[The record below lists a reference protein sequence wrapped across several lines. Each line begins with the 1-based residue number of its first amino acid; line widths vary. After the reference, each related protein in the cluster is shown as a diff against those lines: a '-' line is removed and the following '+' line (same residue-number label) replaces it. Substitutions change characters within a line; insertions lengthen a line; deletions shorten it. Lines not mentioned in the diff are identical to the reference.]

1 MATERFLRGL
11 QKYRRKYNKYVY
23 KLTNTISDHDENY
36 RSRCKMI
43 LCGEISLFIKRTWY
57 NRGLVTL
64 VTIDGRN
71 INFPIS
77 LLRHEDWYKE
87 GWNALR
93 YFFRPQNEDILI
105 NFWGLS
111 KQEAAR
117 VVAGKLALE
126 NI

>member
-23 KLTNTISDHDENY
+23 KLTNTISDNDENY
-36 RSRCKMI
+36 RGRVKTI

-71 INFPIS
+71 VNFPIS

-87 GWNALR
+87 GWHAMR
-93 YFFRPQNEDILI
+93 YFFRPQNEDILS
-105 NFWGLS
+105 NYWGLS
-111 KQEAAR
+111 KAEVNR
-117 VVAGKLALE
+117 VVSGKLLIE